1 MELRLQTE
9 SEIIENYNTSMQ
21 QDFPPA
27 EIKPLQTILRL
38 SKAGEYLCYGA
49 YEENE
54 CQAYAYFMKHPSE
67 PVMLLD
73 YFAVIQS
80 GRGQGIGSRVLKAV
94 LEQVGS
100 EITVIIEAEDPAQ
113 AEDKE
118 QLEIR
123 KRRIAFY
130 QKNGMLLTDITAEA
144 FGVVFAIL
152 LNHSWDTRKICS
164 CYLDIYHAMIAEKN
178 YSRVKILS

>member
-9 SEIIENYNTSMQ
+9 AEIIQTYNIPMQ
-21 QDFPPA
+21 QDFPPS
-27 EIKPLQTILRL
+27 EIKPLDTILRL

-49 YEENE
+49 YEENV

-80 GRGQGIGSRVLKAV
+80 GRGQGIGSRVLKSV
-94 LEQVGS
+94 LAHVG
-100 EITVIIEAEDPAQ
+100 EEVTVIIEAESPEL
-113 AEDKE
+113 AEDE
-118 QLEIR
+118 TQLQLR

-130 QKNGMLLTDITAEA
+130 EKNGMLLTDIAAEA
-144 FGVVFAIL
+144 FGVGFAIL
-152 LNHSWDTRKICS
+152 LNHPCDGQQVRR
-164 CYLDIYHAMIAEKN
+164 CYMDIYHAMIAEKH
-178 YSRVKILS
+178 YFRVKILS